1 MPDSNKKND
10 GLKWMRMAGVAAQMG
25 VIIWL
30 GHLFGVYLDKRLVRE
45 DELYHNIVTLSA
57 VFLAMA
63 LVIREVLKLGKD

>member
-1 MPDSNKKND
+1 MSDTKNKSD

-30 GHLFGVYLDKRLVRE
+30 GHLLGAYLDKRAARE

>member
-30 GHLFGVYLDKRLVRE
+30 GHLLGAYVDKRAARE

>member
-1 MPDSNKKND
+1 MSDPSKKND

-25 VIIWL
+25 AIIWL
-30 GHLFGVYLDKRLVRE
+30 GHLLGAYLDKRSSRE

>member
-30 GHLFGVYLDKRLVRE
+30 GHLLGAYLDKRAARE

-63 LVIREVLKLGKD
+63 LVIREVLKLGKN

>member
-30 GHLFGVYLDKRLVRE
+30 GHLLGAYLDKRAARE

-57 VFLAMA
+57 VFVAMA

>member
-1 MPDSNKKND
+1 MPDSKKKND
-10 GLKWMRMAGVAAQMG
+10 GLKWMRLAGVAAQMG

-30 GHLFGVYLDKRLVRE
+30 GHLLGAYLDKRAARE

>member
-1 MPDSNKKND
+1 MPDSKTKND
-10 GLKWMRMAGVAAQMG
+10 GLKWMRFAGVAMQMG

-30 GHLFGVYLDKRLVRE
+30 GHLLGAYLDKRASRE

>member
-1 MPDSNKKND
+1 MSDTKNKND

-30 GHLFGVYLDKRLVRE
+30 GHLLGAYLDKRAASE

-57 VFLAMA
+57 VFVAMA

>member
-30 GHLFGVYLDKRLVRE
+30 GHLFGAYLDKRAARE